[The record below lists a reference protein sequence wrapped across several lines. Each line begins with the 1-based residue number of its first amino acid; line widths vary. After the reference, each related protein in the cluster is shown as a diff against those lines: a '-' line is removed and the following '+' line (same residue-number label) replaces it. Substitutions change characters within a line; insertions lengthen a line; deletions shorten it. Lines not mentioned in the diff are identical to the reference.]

1 MLSEAKKATKES
13 ALKSGALISS
23 KPNALLAPRDPNRNA
38 TMRRTFAALSF
49 SLLAGAALAAPPSR
63 DQGDWPCRQIKV
75 ADLSLAA
82 VWSGPSIATAQKA
95 WRDDTQV
102 SDLVP
107 RLAARR
113 TPMEAA
119 EQLVADFAKNA
130 GSARKERLLLL
141 FAGVYDKLD
150 SERGEV
156 VAGLD
161 RYGRAQKDMA
171 ERLRERTQKLREA
184 QDARAE
190 PDKIKELSDAL
201 QWEMRVFDERRKA
214 VTFVCETPALIEQ
227 RLGYLARSI
236 ESALQ

>member
-1 MLSEAKKATKES
+1 
-13 ALKSGALISS
+13 
-23 KPNALLAPRDPNRNA
+23 
-38 TMRRTFAALSF
+38 MRRTFAALSF